1 MKDGYW
7 AMRKYRAGRIGETV
21 KYWVPGRKPTR
32 SERRLKSDLRKLA
45 ANGRSAEK
53 TVARLIHENFLPG
66 KDMLVGL
73 DYSPE
78 GCEKKFG
85 PAPDGDRGPEE
96 RDCVWAAARHQ
107 MELCIRRTARRC
119 RQQGIPFRYIAFTS
133 DMDGETGEAVRVHH
147 HLIVNAEAVEV
158 VRAAWRLGGVNWE
171 TLWGD
176 DQSDLAAY
184 LVRQVRQMQNAAKY
198 IPSRN
203 LRKPKPKDRIAVN
216 GSEVRLPKGAQ
227 LLYRA
232 PYRPGQ
238 AQYIRYL
245 LPEEKRSSPQES
257 CQSGGGGDGVS
268 GAAFSDTTAPAPG
281 GARARGKE
289 NRRLS
294 SPEFVNFL

>member
-21 KYWVPGRKPTR
+21 KYWIPGRKPTR

-45 ANGRSAEK
+45 SNGRSAERS
-53 TVARLIHENFLPG
+53 VARRIHENFLPG

-78 GCEKKFG
+78 SYTKKFG
-85 PAPDGDRGPEE
+85 SSPDRECGPEE
-96 RDCVWAAARHQ
+96 RDRIWIAARHQ
-107 MELCIRRTARRC
+107 VELCIRRAARRC
-119 RQQGIPFRYIAFTS
+119 RQQGVPFRYIAFTS

-147 HLIVNAEAVEV
+147 HLIVNGEAVEI
-158 VRAAWRLGGVNWE
+158 VRQAWGLGGVDWE
-171 TLWGD
+171 ALWGN

-184 LVRQVRQMQNAAKY
+184 LVRQVRQISNMAKY

-203 LRKPKPKDRIAVN
+203 LRRPKPKDRIAVN
-216 GSEVRLPKGAQ
+216 GAEVRVPKGAQ

-245 LPEEKRSSPQES
+245 LPEEAWAPPPGK
-257 CQSGGGGDGVS
+257 GGVFRHGD
-268 GAAFSDTTAPAPG
+268 APAG
-281 GARARGKE
+281 GRAHGKRE
-289 NRRLS
+289 
-294 SPEFVNFL
+294 